1 MDRQDSWKRTE
12 DMEIDLKDLLYRLCM
27 QWKQIA
33 VTVFV
38 SVILFTGCSYLRRN
52 TEIRTVESEVYE
64 LELTEEEEWDVESAV
79 KLNDEIKELEKY
91 LRNSIIMQIDPY
103 NKNKV
108 VMLYSIGSMKG
119 QELQKIT
126 ESYLNFIVNG
136 GAAEKLKKADSAS
149 WKMDIKYL
157 SELVTA
163 YQKTY
168 SLPYQ
173 AVVQDTADD
182 IPAEAVFYVE
192 ITGKNEQQAW
202 NLAMDMQSVLK
213 SHSVEIKKMA
223 GSHKLTLLSIE
234 KGVQTDGVLQ
244 TQQNEK
250 RNLLTASRQNLKGM
264 TDAFHNVQMEK
275 FQDISGIESSLEK
288 TENGHAG
295 FSIKSILI
303 VIAGSI
309 FIYCCVYGC
318 IYLFRDTIKSP
329 GEIKRLYL
337 FPFFGSMHLKK
348 KTGRAGSRHF
358 AAYQKKQEQEMM
370 QMLGR
375 VKLSCKKQGIT
386 KICMASD
393 YSFSSQEKDC
403 IAEMTDKLRQC
414 GIDMITVDNVNRNA
428 ALWDSVVEAGS
439 VLVACRIGVTT
450 HRAIDEEMSFYQE
463 NGMEVLGAAAW
474 IL

>member
-275 FQDISGIESSLEK
+275 FQDISGIE
-288 TENGHAG
+288 
-295 FSIKSILI
+295 
-303 VIAGSI
+303 
-309 FIYCCVYGC
+309 
-318 IYLFRDTIKSP
+318 
-329 GEIKRLYL
+329 
-337 FPFFGSMHLKK
+337 
-348 KTGRAGSRHF
+348 
-358 AAYQKKQEQEMM
+358 
-370 QMLGR
+370 
-375 VKLSCKKQGIT
+375 
-386 KICMASD
+386 
-393 YSFSSQEKDC
+393 
-403 IAEMTDKLRQC
+403 
-414 GIDMITVDNVNRNA
+414 
-428 ALWDSVVEAGS
+428 
-439 VLVACRIGVTT
+439 
-450 HRAIDEEMSFYQE
+450 
-463 NGMEVLGAAAW
+463 
-474 IL
+474 

>member
-213 SHSVEIKKMA
+213 SHSVEIKK
-223 GSHKLTLLSIE
+223 
-234 KGVQTDGVLQ
+234 
-244 TQQNEK
+244 
-250 RNLLTASRQNLKGM
+250 
-264 TDAFHNVQMEK
+264 
-275 FQDISGIESSLEK
+275 
-288 TENGHAG
+288 NGG
-295 FSIKSILI
+295 Q
-303 VIAGSI
+303 
-309 FIYCCVYGC
+309 
-318 IYLFRDTIKSP
+318 P
-329 GEIKRLYL
+329 
-337 FPFFGSMHLKK
+337 
-348 KTGRAGSRHF
+348 
-358 AAYQKKQEQEMM
+358 
-370 QMLGR
+370 
-375 VKLSCKKQGIT
+375 
-386 KICMASD
+386 
-393 YSFSSQEKDC
+393 
-403 IAEMTDKLRQC
+403 
-414 GIDMITVDNVNRNA
+414 
-428 ALWDSVVEAGS
+428 
-439 VLVACRIGVTT
+439 
-450 HRAIDEEMSFYQE
+450 
-463 NGMEVLGAAAW
+463 
-474 IL
+474 